1 VSDLPP
7 RRLTYTEGNFRAWCE
22 GRKTQTRR
30 VATTINRVA
39 EGHRGV
45 KIRRKDGV
53 FYLTRWPMTWEYHIA
68 PKRRWLERFEFRARY
83 GPVGTPL
90 YVAEPFR
97 VVEGV
102 EAGLVV
108 DRIPNSIG
116 GGLVR
121 VEYAWSR
128 RREWTGVPAS
138 HWDTPTAQPSD
149 TFHSSRF
156 FPRWAAHRWSRLE
169 GVRVQFLRD
178 ISLDDCLA
186 EGICSVCDHDG
197 TVYPDSPYEPPLV
210 CGGRGGIGCDRYV
223 DLRDMFAEQMWDPIN
238 ARRGYSWAGAGS
250 EWPGYVW
257 ALTVAGPGEEAE
269 SDG

>member
-1 VSDLPP
+1 MAEPVSDA
-7 RRLTYTEGNFRAWCE
+7 RRLTLTEGNFRAWCE

-30 VATTINRVA
+30 V
-39 EGHRGV
+39 
-45 KIRRKDGV
+45 IRLPKW
-53 FYLTRWPMTWEYHIA
+53 LTADDRED
-68 PKRRWLERFEFRARY
+68 FFRALRKSPKGIVKRGPCDGIVHRFRCPY

-108 DRIPNSIG
+108 ERIPSGIG

-138 HWDTPTAQPSD
+138 HWDTPTAQPSEA
-149 TFHSSRF
+149 FHSSRF
-156 FPRWAAHRWSRLE
+156 FPRWAAHRWSWLE

-178 ISLDDCLA
+178 IQGYDITA
-186 EGICSVCDHDG
+186 EGIGTGGCADDYAEDHAKF
-197 TVYPDSPYEPPLV
+197 VRLWDS
-210 CGGRGGIGCDRYV
+210 
-223 DLRDMFAEQMWDPIN
+223 IN

-269 SDG
+269 SHG